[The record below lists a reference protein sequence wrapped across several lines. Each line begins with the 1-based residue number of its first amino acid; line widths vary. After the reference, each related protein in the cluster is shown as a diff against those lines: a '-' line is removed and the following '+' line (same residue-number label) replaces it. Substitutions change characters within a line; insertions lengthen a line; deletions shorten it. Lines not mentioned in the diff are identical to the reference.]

1 LSLDYI
7 SIIPLLTKAMQEQD
21 VVIKNTQLE
30 NKQLKAQ
37 LEEQNR
43 RLEEIEKLVQQLIKS
58 NN

>member
-1 LSLDYI
+1 
-7 SIIPLLTKAMQEQD
+7 MQEQD